1 MALKSFRDR
10 NRIAVG
16 LVSSGTLIALVV
28 GVYLVGTRGL
38 LQDRYTVTGVFADT
52 GGLRSGDEVQVAG
65 IRAGEVTA
73 VDPDFARGRVLVTW
87 KIDGEVDLGP
97 ATRAEVRVANLLGGR
112 YLRLSGP
119 VTTPHLADLP
129 DERRRIP
136 LERTSTPTTAGD
148 LLNSSTRTITRLDA
162 RSIDR
167 IVSELGRLD
176 ARDRG
181 RLGRA
186 LADLAELAQAV
197 EESDPQIDKLLTN
210 GERVMDLART
220 KERQL
225 SQLLTNVQ
233 IMLDELKRRRDEL
246 SVFLGS
252 GGRTV
257 TAMTR
262 LIDEQ
267 QHKLIAVIDDLNHTL
282 GALRPT
288 TKDFN
293 ELLAW
298 AGPTLS
304 GLAGAGGYG
313 PWLEVVATGLG
324 PLSPQDLAGLAR
336 LLPPDARGAGAGR
349 GPGREGGP

>member
-10 NRIAVG
+10 NRTTVG
-16 LVSSGTLIALVV
+16 LVSTGTLLVLVV

-52 GGLRSGDEVQVAG
+52 GGLRSGDEVRVAG

-73 VDPDFARGRVLVTW
+73 VEPDFARGRVLVTW
-87 KIDGEVDLGP
+87 KVDAEVDLGP
-97 ATRAEVRVANLLGGR
+97 ATRAEVKVANVLGGR

-136 LERTSTPTTAGD
+136 LDRTGTPTTVND
-148 LLNSSTRTITRLDA
+148 VLNTSTRTVTRLDT

-167 IVSELGRLD
+167 ILGELGEVSAHD
-176 ARDRG
+176 RD
-181 RLGRA
+181 RLGRV
-186 LADLAELAQAV
+186 LTDLAELARTV

-210 GERVMDLART
+210 GERVLDLARA
-220 KERQL
+220 KDRQL
-225 SQLLTNVQ
+225 SRLLTNVQ
-233 IMLDELKRRRDEL
+233 IMLNELRRRRDEL
-246 SVFLGS
+246 STFLGA

-262 LIDEQ
+262 LIDERQ
-267 QHKLIAVIDDLNHTL
+267 RELISVIDDLNRTL
-282 GALRPT
+282 GTLRPA

-304 GLAGAGGYG
+304 GLSGVGGQG

-324 PLSPQDLAGLAR
+324 PLSPKDLAELAR
-336 LLPPDARGAGAGR
+336 LLPESRRSPATRGGGR
-349 GPGREGGP
+349 

>member
-10 NRIAVG
+10 NRVAVG
-16 LVSSGTLIALVV
+16 LVSMGTLLTLVV

-38 LQDRYTVTGVFADT
+38 LQNRYTVTGVFADT
-52 GGLRSGDEVQVAG
+52 GGLRSGDEVRVAG
-65 IRAGEVTA
+65 IRVGEVTA

-87 KIDGEVDLGP
+87 KVDADVHLGP
-97 ATRAEVRVANLLGGR
+97 ATRAEVEVANILGGR

-119 VTTPHLADLP
+119 VTTPYLADLP
-129 DERRRIP
+129 PERRRIP
-136 LERTSTPTTAGD
+136 LDRTGTPTTVND
-148 LLNSSTRTITRLDA
+148 VLNLTTKTVTRLDT

-167 IVSELGRLD
+167 IVSELGEVSE
-176 ARDRG
+176 RDRD

-186 LADLAELAQAV
+186 LTDLAELAETV

-210 GERVMDLART
+210 GERVLDLARS
-220 KERQL
+220 KDRQL
-225 SQLLTNVQ
+225 SQLLTNVR

-246 SVFLGS
+246 STFLGS

-262 LIDEQ
+262 LIDQ
-267 QHKLIAVIDDLNHTL
+267 QQRRLISVIDDLNRTL
-282 GALRPT
+282 GSLRPT
-288 TKDFN
+288 TDDFN

-304 GLAGAGGYG
+304 GLSAIGGRG
-313 PWLEVVATGLG
+313 PWLDVVATGLG
-324 PLSPQDLAGLAR
+324 PLSPEDLAELAR
-336 LLPPDARGAGAGR
+336 LSAT
-349 GPGREGGP
+349 REGGR